1 MKQLL
6 RPVGALASLA
16 ILAFSVRAANRSY
29 HEAAIGAAHWIEMNS
44 IQKSPGIVWASNPD
58 DPKTVNTT
66 LFAGTPGPILFLL
79 ETFRYTGD
87 RAYLDKARQG
97 ADALLA
103 SISQNDDTGLYTGLA
118 GSGFTLGEAYLITH
132 DRRYNDGALKC
143 VRWIEAKAVKTSPG
157 AKWND
162 VTDIISGASGT
173 GLFLL
178 WAADHLEAQG
188 ARELAIHVGENLL
201 ATGEQEPG
209 GGLKWMMDKSYP
221 FEMPNFCHGTAGVA
235 YFLATLYQATGR
247 KEFLRAALGGAKYL
261 ISIANVTDRYFL
273 IYHDNKNNHLFY
285 LDWAHGPAGTAG
297 LFYRLYQITKD
308 PKWMTL
314 VEKCAA
320 AVRVFGGPEKA
331 FATIPP
337 GSAPTLTVWRN
348 GNPKEVAN
356 PGVWQNV
363 SICDGVAGES
373 EFFYNVYLVSHN
385 REWLRAAEEGS
396 DRLLSLADNNDGAYR
411 WVQVE
416 TFVQPDFAIAQ
427 TNYMQGASGIGMWLL
442 HFNAALSGQRRPVI
456 TLPDDPFAY

>member
-1 MKQLL
+1 
-6 RPVGALASLA
+6 
-16 ILAFSVRAANRSY
+16 
-29 HEAAIGAAHWIEMNS
+29 
-44 IQKSPGIVWASNPD
+44 
-58 DPKTVNTT
+58 
-66 LFAGTPGPILFLL
+66 
-79 ETFRYTGD
+79 
-87 RAYLDKARQG
+87 
-97 ADALLA
+97 
-103 SISQNDDTGLYTGLA
+103 
-118 GSGFTLGEAYLITH
+118 
-132 DRRYNDGALKC
+132 
-143 VRWIEAKAVKTSPG
+143 
-157 AKWND
+157 
-162 VTDIISGASGT
+162 
-173 GLFLL
+173 
-178 WAADHLEAQG
+178 
-188 ARELAIHVGENLL
+188 
-201 ATGEQEPG
+201 
-209 GGLKWMMDKSYP
+209 MMDKSYP

-396 DRLLSLADNNDGAYR
+396 DRLVSLADNKDGAYR

-416 TFVQPDFAIAQ
+416 TFVQPDLAIAQ